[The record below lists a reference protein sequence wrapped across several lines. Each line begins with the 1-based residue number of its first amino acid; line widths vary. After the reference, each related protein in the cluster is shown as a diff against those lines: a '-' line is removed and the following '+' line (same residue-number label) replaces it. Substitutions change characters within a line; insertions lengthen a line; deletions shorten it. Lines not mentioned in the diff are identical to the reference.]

1 MQTAGRTQ
9 LEAFS
14 VYRLK
19 NPDDISRVCRKG
31 NAKPKQYHRIHME
44 PLKPGDTLQSVVK
57 RLSGNHPPQN
67 YNSLPLIQS
76 DVLVMHQNGNAHAY
90 LFTPQGIQER
100 PELVN
105 VEFQQVAP
113 SMPQPGSITEMEM

>member
-1 MQTAGRTQ
+1 
-9 LEAFS
+9 
-14 VYRLK
+14 
-19 NPDDISRVCRKG
+19 
-31 NAKPKQYHRIHME
+31 ME

-57 RLSGNHPPQN
+57 RLSGNYPPQN